1 MTVLEVA
8 VYALVLT
15 GGKTPFFCEQKGAA
29 VAPVVVTQV
38 VVECTNGLSATEEKG
53 VIHYDNG
60 VAVSRLPD
68 GNLSFSNGITAH
80 WGAGS
85 WVQFSTGVSMR
96 RVAGGNFRSSTGML
110 CEAGGTTKASCHKA
124 EE

>member
-29 VAPVVVTQV
+29 AAPVAASV

-53 VIHYDNG
+53 LIHYDNG
-60 VAVSRLPD
+60 VVVSRQPD

-85 WVQFSTGVSMR
+85 WVQFSNGVSMR

-110 CEAGGTTKASCHKA
+110 CEAGGTTKASCHKN
-124 EE
+124 ED

>member
-8 VYALVLT
+8 VYALVMT
-15 GGKTPFFCEQKGAA
+15 GGNKPFFCEQ
-29 VAPVVVTQV
+29 TDQ

-60 VAVSRLPD
+60 VVVSRLPD

-85 WVQFSTGVSMR
+85 WVQFSNGISMR
-96 RVAGGNFRSSTGML
+96 RVAGGNFKSSTGML
-110 CEAGGTTKASCHKA
+110 CEAGGTIKASCHK
-124 EE
+124 EED

>member
-15 GGKTPFFCEQKGAA
+15 GGKTAFFCEQKADA
-29 VAPVVVTQV
+29 
-38 VVECTNGLSATEEKG
+38 VECSNGLSATEGEKG
-53 VIHYDNG
+53 TIRYDDG
-60 VAVSRLPD
+60 VVVSRLAD
-68 GNLSFSNGITAH
+68 GSLSFSNGITAH

-85 WVQFSTGVSMR
+85 WVQFSNGVSLR
-96 RVAGGNFRSSTGML
+96 RVAGGNFKSSTGML
-110 CEAGGTTKASCHKA
+110 CDAGGTTKASCH

>member
-15 GGKTPFFCEQKGAA
+15 GGKTPFFCEQKDEGIPQGA
-29 VAPVVVTQV
+29 VAQ
-38 VVECTNGLSATEEKG
+38 VECTNGLSATEEKG

-60 VAVSRLPD
+60 VAVFRLPD
-68 GNLSFSNGITAH
+68 GSLSFSNGITAH

-85 WVQFSTGVSMR
+85 WVQFSNGVSMR

-110 CEAGGTTKASCHKA
+110 CEAGGATKASCHKDA
-124 EE
+124 E

>member
-15 GGKTPFFCEQKGAA
+15 GGKTPFFCEQKGPA
-29 VAPVVVTQV
+29 VAQV

-60 VAVSRLPD
+60 VVVSRLPD
-68 GNLSFSNGITAH
+68 GNLSFSNGVTAH

-85 WVQFSTGVSMR
+85 WVQFSNGVSLR
-96 RVAGGNFRSSTGML
+96 RVAGGNFKSSTGML
-110 CEAGGTTKASCHKA
+110 CEAGGTVKASCHKD